1 MDLANLDFQVTGGFE
16 SGRNDVDS
24 LLVYVDRR
32 YLHDLR
38 YGKGSTRPDC
48 TEVHVALASEYR
60 WKASEIKQSLQTR
73 HHRLKIESWEDRN
86 VDLLNALNVE
96 KRTMTLVLGLLVL
109 ISTSL
114 LLALLY
120 MMVLEKTRDI
130 GVLRS
135 MGMSPWRVRGL
146 FVGYGTVLG
155 LIGTTLGVC
164 FGILAVRNLNEV
176 TEWLDHS
183 FGVQVFSREVLYKF
197 REIPTDLSAKQ
208 VAVIGI
214 TTVIITVLAS
224 GVSAWKASRYDPI
237 RCLRHE

>member
-1 MDLANLDFQVTGGFE
+1 
-16 SGRNDVDS
+16 
-24 LLVYVDRR
+24 
-32 YLHDLR
+32 
-38 YGKGSTRPDC
+38 
-48 TEVHVALASEYR
+48 
-60 WKASEIKQSLQTR
+60 
-73 HHRLKIESWEDRN
+73 
-86 VDLLNALNVE
+86 
-96 KRTMTLVLGLLVL
+96 
-109 ISTSL
+109 
-114 LLALLY
+114 
-120 MMVLEKTRDI
+120 
-130 GVLRS
+130 
-135 MGMSPWRVRGL
+135 L